1 MTQFHKKHQIS
12 ITAWQDLEE
21 DGPWMIAHTSFL
33 PPYEQKI
40 LYTEHVYESPE
51 SAIRALVLIFDAM
64 VSQTDDQCNE
74 ITVEWFIM
82 TRDQVDALFI
92 STDQ

>member
-1 MTQFHKKHQIS
+1 
-12 ITAWQDLEE
+12 
-21 DGPWMIAHTSFL
+21 MIAHTSFL

-40 LYTEHVYESPE
+40 LYSDDVYESPE
-51 SAIRALVLIFDAM
+51 AAIRALPLIWDAM

>member
-1 MTQFHKKHQIS
+1 
-12 ITAWQDLEE
+12 
-21 DGPWMIAHTSFL
+21 MIAHTSFL

-82 TRDQVDALFI
+82 TKDEADTTGVGA
-92 STDQ
+92 